1 MGAPDASSRRTFSS
15 SATAP
20 PPTAGCPTA
29 AVAADDARAS
39 AGAVMFEEVEEA
51 EEGSSESAPFPGRG
65 KSGTPVRHQDMYAH
79 LQVYGDSVN
88 TTTLW
93 RQAISIEL
101 SVPAA
106 ALVWPRS
113 TTRTAHKKLR
123 SPPRESRLATARAS
137 SHGPALTLINRNNDW
152 RELLPRLAIVGG
164 FVVYSTTLTRNT
176 FEVEWQV
183 QDLLQN
189 NNDDPLHHLLLCGNP
204 QPVCVEPI
212 GTTDSKPILEPC
224 ATTCARPYSLHLR

>member
-1 MGAPDASSRRTFSS
+1 M
-15 SATAP
+15 
-20 PPTAGCPTA
+20 
-29 AVAADDARAS
+29 
-39 AGAVMFEEVEEA
+39 
-51 EEGSSESAPFPGRG
+51 
-65 KSGTPVRHQDMYAH
+65 
-79 LQVYGDSVN
+79 
-88 TTTLW
+88 
-93 RQAISIEL
+93 
-101 SVPAA
+101 PAA

-189 NNDDPLHHLLLCGNP
+189 NNDDPLHHLLLCP
-204 QPVCVEPI
+204 AHFTFDKKRS
-212 GTTDSKPILEPC
+212 TTRC
-224 ATTCARPYSLHLR
+224 ANHFHHLCREMCDEASAALRLVREE